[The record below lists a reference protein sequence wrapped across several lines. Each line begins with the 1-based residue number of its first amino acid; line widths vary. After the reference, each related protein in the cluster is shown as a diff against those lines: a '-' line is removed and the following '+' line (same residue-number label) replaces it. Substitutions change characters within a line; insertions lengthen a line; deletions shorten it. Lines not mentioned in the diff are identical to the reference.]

1 MLLLEIDE
9 QSRKPHYQQIV
20 EQIQEKIENG
30 LLQPGEKLPSTRRL
44 AEHLGLHRSTVA
56 SAYQE
61 LWALGFADSRPGAC
75 PRVRERMQLATVERR
90 TPVGRVDWSEI
101 ASTASNAAWQTYQAL
116 AKEPA
121 REGPRTGIDFSNLN
135 MDYRLF
141 PIEQFRS
148 CLNQAIKNHG
158 MQLLGYGERAG
169 FSPLR
174 EYIAR
179 HLQGHGISVNAEEIL
194 ITNGL
199 QQGIDL
205 VFRLIAEPGRKVAIE
220 SPTYPEIIPL
230 LRFCGLQPLEIPMR
244 ADGMDLDLLERAIEK
259 EKPVLVYTMPNFQN
273 PTGVSTNQAHRER
286 LLSICQRQ
294 RIPIVEDGFEEE
306 MKYFGRVVL
315 PIKSMDKD
323 QMVIYCGTFSKVL
336 FPGVRIGWI
345 AADKECIAR
354 LIALRSFSDLS
365 SSMILQ
371 AGIYEFCQ
379 NGHYERH
386 ISKMHRLF
394 RKRMQ
399 TMLEAMQQ
407 AIKPQWASWQEPSGG
422 YLVWL
427 KLAPL
432 SATASAMQEA
442 LSRHGVQAA
451 FGDSFFFSKAADI
464 HLRLSISQLNEE
476 EIRNGVHCLAAALAE
491 LYLLENGS
499 SSADEK

>member
-20 EQIQEKIENG
+20 EQIQEKIENQM
-30 LLQPGEKLPSTRRL
+30 LPPGEKLPSTRRL

-61 LWALGFADSRPGAC
+61 LWALGFVDLRPGAC
-75 PRVRERMQLATVERR
+75 PKVRERMQLATVERR
-90 TPVGRVDWSEI
+90 TPAGVVNWSAI
-101 ASTASNAAWQTYQAL
+101 ASKASNAVWQTSREWEQESGRER
-116 AKEPA
+116 KE
-121 REGPRTGIDFSNLN
+121 TGIDFSNLN
-135 MDYRLF
+135 IDYRLF
-141 PIEQFRS
+141 PLDHFRS
-148 CLNQAIKNHG
+148 CLNQAIREHG
-158 MQLLGYGERAG
+158 LQLLGYGERAG

-179 HLQGHGISVNAEEIL
+179 HLQGHGISVTAEEIL

-205 VFRLIAEPGRKVAIE
+205 VFRMIAEPGKAVAIE
-220 SPTYPEIIPL
+220 SPTYSEIIPL
-230 LRFCGLQPLEIPMR
+230 LRFCGLKPIEIPMR
-244 ADGMDLDLLERAIEK
+244 SDGMDLDVLEQAIAR

-286 LLSICQRQ
+286 LLSICQQ
-294 RIPIVEDGFEEE
+294 HRIPILEDGFEEE

-315 PIKSMDKD
+315 PIKSMDKE
-323 QMVIYCGTFSKVL
+323 QLVIYCGTFSKVL

-354 LIALRSFSDLS
+354 LISIRSFSDLS

-371 AGIYEFCQ
+371 AGIYDFCQ

-399 TMLEAMQQ
+399 TMLEVLQRE
-407 AIKPQWASWQEPSGG
+407 IKPAWASWREPSGG

-427 KLAPL
+427 KLAELKGKTPDL
-432 SATASAMQEA
+432 PEI
-442 LSRHGVQAA
+442 LRRHGVHAA
-451 FGDSFFFSKAADI
+451 FGDSFFLSKSADL
-464 HLRLSISQLNEE
+464 HLRLSISQLNEA
-476 EIRNGVHCLAAALAE
+476 EIVRGIECLAQALAE
-491 LYLLENGS
+491 VYG
-499 SSADEK
+499 

>member
-1 MLLLEIDE
+1 MLLLEIAED
-9 QSRKPHYQQIV
+9 SRKAHYQQIV
-20 EQIQEKIENG
+20 EQIQKKIESN

-61 LWALGFADSRPGAC
+61 LWALGFIELRAGAC
-75 PRVRERMQLATVERR
+75 PSVRERMQLATVEGRM
-90 TPVGRVDWSEI
+90 PVGLADWSKV
-101 ASTASNAAWQTYQAL
+101 ASQASNEAW
-116 AKEPA
+116 ESG
-121 REGPRTGIDFSNLN
+121 RELESSRSGVNGKDKIDFSSLN

-141 PIEQFRS
+141 PLDNFRS
-148 CLNQAIKNHG
+148 CLNQAIKEHG
-158 MQLLGYGERAG
+158 LSLLGYGERAG

-174 EYIAR
+174 EYIAK
-179 HLQGHGISVNAEEIL
+179 HLQGHGISVTAEEIL

-205 VFRLIAEPGRKVAIE
+205 VFRMIAEPGRAVAIE

-230 LRFCGLQPLEIPMR
+230 LRFCGLKPVEIPMR
-244 ADGMDLDLLERAIEK
+244 ADGMDLDALEAAISK
-259 EKPVLVYTMPNFQN
+259 EKPALVYTMPNFQN

-286 LLSICQRQ
+286 LLSICQQ
-294 RIPIVEDGFEEE
+294 HRIPILEDGFEEE

-315 PIKSMDKD
+315 PIKSMDKG

-354 LIALRSFSDLS
+354 LISIRSFSDLS

-371 AGIYEFCQ
+371 AGIHDFCQ
-379 NGHYERH
+379 SGHYERH

-399 TMLEAMQQ
+399 TMLEALESE
-407 AIKPQWASWQEPSGG
+407 IDRSWASWQEPSGG

-427 KLAPL
+427 KLAKLPVKRSDL
-432 SATASAMQEA
+432 PQLLAKN
-442 LSRHGVQAA
+442 GVRVA
-451 FGDSFFFSKAADI
+451 FGDSFFLSKTADI
-464 HLRLSISQLNEE
+464 HLRLSISQLNES
-476 EIRNGVHCLAAALAE
+476 EISAGVRALAKALSE
-491 LYLLENGS
+491 LYRLN
-499 SSADEK
+499 